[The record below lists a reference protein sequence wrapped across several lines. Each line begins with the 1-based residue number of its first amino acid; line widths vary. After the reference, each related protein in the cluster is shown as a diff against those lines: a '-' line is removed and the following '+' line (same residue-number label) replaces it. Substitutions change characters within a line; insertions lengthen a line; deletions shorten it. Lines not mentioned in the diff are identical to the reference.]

1 MNRSDCGSTDSS
13 LHILIDLLPAEK
25 LLPGEV
31 GFLPFWAGAL
41 AGEDIAEELAGIAGF
56 DP

>member
-13 LHILIDLLPAEK
+13 LHILINLRPAEK
-25 LLPGEV
+25 LLPGGM
-31 GFLPFWAGAL
+31 GFLPLRAGAL

>member
-1 MNRSDCGSTDSS
+1 MKHSDCGSTDSL
-13 LHILIDLLPAEK
+13 LHILINLRPAEIS
-25 LLPGEV
+25 LPGKM
-31 GFLPFWAGAL
+31 GSLPLRAGAL